1 MPLVKKGKT
10 KSEKASGDVTLDA
23 AGNILDPTSVLE
35 GGATDTKKKPKKK
48 KKKMTKGEK
57 EAARL
62 EKAAE
67 VLRTSGDKYMQFV
80 DTVDRWVVKNGTKAI
95 QLFRR
100 FDSDGDG
107 FLSYDEF
114 KSGMFDINAP
124 LNAIELHL
132 LCKLL
137 DKDSNNAIMLI
148 ISGMFDINAPLN
160 AIELHLLCKLLD
172 KDSNNAIDY
181 REFNAGLTFVRE
193 GDDSHFPNGNR
204 EDGFLVTTQRQF
216 EHCVCCKMALW
227 HPYKDPYPKY
237 LDVSFKL
244 ATFENAKSHPGH
256 FKSKV
261 SPQSPCM
268 DCWRSSETM
277 FKWLRQNL
285 PCLRIKIVQRRL
297 CSQNTKHWMI

>member
-114 KSGMFDINAP
+114 K
-124 LNAIELHL
+124 
-132 LCKLL
+132 
-137 DKDSNNAIMLI
+137 
-148 ISGMFDINAPLN
+148 SGMFDINAPLN